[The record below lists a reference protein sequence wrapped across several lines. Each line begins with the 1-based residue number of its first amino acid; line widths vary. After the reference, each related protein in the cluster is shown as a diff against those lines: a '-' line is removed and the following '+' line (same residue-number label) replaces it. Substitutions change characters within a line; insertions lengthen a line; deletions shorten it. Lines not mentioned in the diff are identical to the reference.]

1 MEKYHLSPGDLLV
14 VDDMKPAYEM
24 AGKVGVPI
32 AFAAWGRK
40 EYPDICAE
48 MERLCDFTFFTTE
61 DLEKFLFD

>member
-1 MEKYHLSPGDLLV
+1 
-14 VDDMKPAYEM
+14 MKKNAFITL
-24 AGKVGVPI
+24 AKDAII